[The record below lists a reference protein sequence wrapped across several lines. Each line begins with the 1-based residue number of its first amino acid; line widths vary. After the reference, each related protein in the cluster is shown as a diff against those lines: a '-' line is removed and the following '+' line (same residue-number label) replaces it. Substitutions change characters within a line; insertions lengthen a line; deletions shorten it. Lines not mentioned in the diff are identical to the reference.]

1 MGTPL
6 DGGYT
11 CDPAHFVGGVAP
23 SEASHVGPKAVADE
37 VEVLKGH
44 VGGLL
49 WECMTLNTHT
59 HRGIL

>member
-37 VEVLKGH
+37 VEVLKG
-44 VGGLL
+44 
-49 WECMTLNTHT
+49 NA
-59 HRGIL
+59 

>member
-1 MGTPL
+1 MRTSPA
-6 DGGYT
+6 GGFT

-23 SEASHVGPKAVADE
+23 REPSHVGPQAVADE

-49 WECMTLNTHT
+49 
-59 HRGIL
+59 